1 MTNLISEPTIQV
13 PLENNPILEQ
23 ILQAVNSNT
32 EIVTLWKVTNVNA
45 VKRLGMTDHGPN
57 HFQIVAN
64 NALAIQRLIAQSGVP
79 MSISTDFGLSYQHA
93 EVVVLLTSLLH
104 DVGMSIHRVGHEE

>member
-1 MTNLISEPTIQV
+1 MSDLISNPAIQV
-13 PLENNPILEQ
+13 PLEDNRLLEQ
-23 ILQAVNSNT
+23 VLNAVNNHV
-32 EIVTLWKVTNVNA
+32 EIMTLMRITNVNA

-64 NALAIQRLIAQSGVP
+64 NALTIQRLMGRGGVP
-79 MSISTDFGLSYQHA
+79 MSIATDFGLSYQHA

-104 DVGMSIHRVGHEE
+104 DVGMSI